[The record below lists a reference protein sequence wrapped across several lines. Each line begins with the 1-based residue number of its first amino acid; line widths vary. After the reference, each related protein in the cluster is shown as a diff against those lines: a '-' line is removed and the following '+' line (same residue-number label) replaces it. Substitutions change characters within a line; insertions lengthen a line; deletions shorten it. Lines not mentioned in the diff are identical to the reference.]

1 MIPTLIAYEARA
13 RWGSPR
19 SIVNKQ
25 MIEVR
30 ARDKRVLRPPDEA
43 RSYLIKIYIIKYIK
57 AFRGLYLGKSMKRLL
72 QNV

>member
-1 MIPTLIAYEARA
+1 MDDPSSDGGAAPRARGMRAVDGGPAPPGLTAAHEPTPIAYEARA

-30 ARDKRVLRPPDEA
+30 A
-43 RSYLIKIYIIKYIK
+43 
-57 AFRGLYLGKSMKRLL
+57 
-72 QNV
+72 